1 MLHCIIYYNSQ
12 RIIENFPYTEDMIAA
27 QVKPY
32 ASQIWNWGKSQIGAN
47 LIEIGKR
54 ELMLTLLPRTTGKFS
69 RYGLKVNKLRYHCEG
84 YTEQYLSGG
93 DVVVA
98 YNPEDV
104 TCVWLL
110 EDGGY
115 TEFTIIESRYQGKDF
130 TAVQELQES
139 QRTIARGAVGDNLQA
154 QINLAQ
160 HIEAI
165 AGNGAGRGDVHM
177 KNIRNTRRR
186 EQTKNHRDYMKEGTI
201 HE

>member
-1 MLHCIIYYNSQ
+1 M
-12 RIIENFPYTEDMIAA
+12 R
-27 QVKPY
+27 
-32 ASQIWNWGKSQIGAN
+32 
-47 LIEIGKR
+47 
-54 ELMLTLLPRTTGKFS
+54 
-69 RYGLKVNKLRYHCEG
+69 G

-104 TCVWLL
+104 TSVWLL

-115 TEFTIIESRYQGKDF
+115 TEFTIIESRYQGKDL
-130 TAVQELQES
+130 TAVQELQDS
-139 QRTIARGAVGDNLQA
+139 QRTITKGAARDNLQA

-160 HIEAI
+160 HIETI

-186 EQTKNHRDYMKEGTI
+186 EQTKNHRDYMKEGTS

>member
-1 MLHCIIYYNSQ
+1 M
-12 RIIENFPYTEDMIAA
+12 
-27 QVKPY
+27 
-32 ASQIWNWGKSQIGAN
+32 
-47 LIEIGKR
+47 
-54 ELMLTLLPRTTGKFS
+54 
-69 RYGLKVNKLRYHCEG
+69 KVNKLRYHCEG

-93 DVVVA
+93 DVIVA

-115 TEFTIIESRYQGKDF
+115 TEFTIIESRYQGKDL

-139 QRTIARGAVGDNLQA
+139 QRTIARGAVRDNLQA

-165 AGNGAGRGDVHM
+165 AGSGAGRGDVRM
-177 KNIRNTRRR
+177 KNIRSTRRQ
-186 EQTKNHRDYMKEGTI
+186 EQAKHHRDYMKEGTSR
-201 HE
+201 E